1 MHSGGQRFDPAILHQ
16 FNQRNTMKKILL
28 LLTTAIIISGCS
40 IVPKEP
46 RASFGKKC
54 TVDEDGTTV
63 SSYVWIY
70 GKQSGLPASKEQC
83 NNSYIT
89 RY

>member
-1 MHSGGQRFDPAILHQ
+1 
-16 FNQRNTMKKILL
+16 MKKILL

-46 RASFGKKC
+46 RVSFGKKC
-54 TVDEDGTTV
+54 TVDENGTTV

-70 GKQSGLPASKEQC
+70 GKQGGLSASQEQC
-83 NNSYIT
+83 NTKYIT
-89 RY
+89 TY